1 MYRGLRSLQIKSLAL
16 ISACVVVAGCL
27 SSSGSLYS
35 KRAPFYQDLVWVSHR
50 FNVRVD
56 GQNLVLSSDVGSYT
70 HALEGSVVGADVGDL
85 NQDGS
90 PEVLMYLSSPDDGRY
105 GSVIGYSSNRGR
117 SMSLIY
123 APLATNDAKYNRGY
137 YGHDEFAIVEG
148 TLVQPNYLG
157 ARANDASSTIQ
168 TCRWRGGAQIG
179 CLEGD
184 RVLKRKKEQ
193 RK

>member
-1 MYRGLRSLQIKSLAL
+1 MYRGLRSLQIKSLAV

-35 KRAPFYQDLVWVSHR
+35 KSAPFYQDLVWVSHR

-85 NQDGS
+85 NQDGY

-117 SMSLIY
+117 SLSQIY
-123 APLATNDAKYNRGY
+123 APLATNDAKYKRGY

-148 TLVQPNYLG
+148 TLVQRFPIHP
-157 ARANDASSTIQ
+157 A
-168 TCRWRGGAQIG
+168 
-179 CLEGD
+179 D
-184 RVLKRKKEQ
+184 RITSELAPTTRQVQYKLVDGEAGRRLVVSKVIEY
-193 RK
+193 